1 MNFLTKSA
9 YCYRNTLVRFSSVI
23 ACAVFISCGSETA
36 VPDTKQPSVMD
47 VPFGFP
53 AIPAPQDNPLTL
65 EKIELGRHLFYDKR
79 LSLDQTLACVDCH
92 KQEFAFTDGL
102 PVSRGVNGE
111 HGGRNSPT
119 IVNTSYQTAF
129 FFDGRASTLEEQI
142 HGALFSPVEMYADEG
157 KVTEILQADSYYKT
171 QFSTAFGKDSLPN
184 SRLAIKA
191 LASFVR
197 IVLSGD
203 SRYDRFLQGQ
213 TSALT
218 MMELRGRDLFFSE
231 QTQCASCHNGFNFTD
246 DKFHSTGLYLHYYD
260 KGRALVTNQA
270 KDVGTFKTPTLRN
283 CGVTAPY
290 MHDGSVATLEE
301 VIEHYDHGGK
311 AFVNKDKRIV
321 PLKLSSDDK
330 QALVAFLHTLTDE
343 TLLKRKEFKKP

>member
-1 MNFLTKSA
+1 MNFLIKFA
-9 YCYRNTLVRFSSVI
+9 YCYRKTLLQLSSVI
-23 ACAVFISCGSETA
+23 ICASLVSCGGETA
-36 VPDTKQPSVMD
+36 VPDTKQPSVLD

-53 AIPAPQDNPLTL
+53 AIPTPADNPLTL
-65 EKIELGRHLFYDKR
+65 EKVELGRHLFYDKR
-79 LSLDQTLACVDCH
+79 LSLDMSLACVDCH

-119 IVNTSYQTAF
+119 IVNTGYQTAF
-129 FFDGRASTLEEQI
+129 FFDGRATTLEEQI
-142 HGALFSPVEMYADEG
+142 HGALFSPIEMYADES
-157 KVTEILQADSYYKT
+157 KIAEILKADSYYAS
-171 QFSTAFGKDSLPN
+171 QFRVVFGKDSVP
-184 SRLAIKA
+184 SAGLAVKA

-213 TSALT
+213 VSDLTAL
-218 MMELRGRDLFFSE
+218 ELKGRDLFFSE
-231 QTQCASCHNGFNFTD
+231 QTQCAACHSGFNFTD

-260 KGRALVTNQA
+260 KGRALVTKQA
-270 KDVGTFKTPTLRN
+270 KDIGTFKTPTLRN

-301 VIEHYDHGGK
+301 VVEHYDHGGK

-330 QALVAFLHTLTDE
+330 KALVAFLHTLTDE
-343 TLLKRKEFKKP
+343 TLLKRKEFTKP

>member
-1 MNFLTKSA
+1 MNFLIKSA
-9 YCYRNTLVRFSSVI
+9 YYYPKTLLRLLSVVV
-23 ACAVFISCGSETA
+23 CAAIVSCGGETT
-36 VPDTKQPSVMD
+36 VPDTKQPSVLD

-53 AIPAPQDNPLTL
+53 AIPTPADNPLTL
-65 EKIELGRHLFYDKR
+65 EKVELGRHLFYDKR
-79 LSLDQTLACVDCH
+79 LSLDMTLACVDCH
-92 KQEFAFTDGL
+92 KQELAFTDGL

-119 IVNTSYQTAF
+119 IVNTGYQTAF
-129 FFDGRASTLEEQI
+129 FFDGRASTLENQI

-171 QFSTAFGKDSLPN
+171 QFSVAFGKDSLPN

-197 IVLSGD
+197 IVLSSD
-203 SRYDRFLQGQ
+203 SRYDRFLRGQ
-213 TSALT
+213 TAELT
-218 MMELRGRDLFFSE
+218 TIEQRGRDLFFST
-231 QTQCASCHNGFNFTD
+231 QTQCAACHSGFNFTD

-260 KGRALVTNQA
+260 KGRALVTKQA

-283 CGVTAPY
+283 IGVTAPY
-290 MHDGSVATLEE
+290 MHDGSVGTLEE

-330 QALVAFLHTLTDE
+330 KALVAFLHTLTDE